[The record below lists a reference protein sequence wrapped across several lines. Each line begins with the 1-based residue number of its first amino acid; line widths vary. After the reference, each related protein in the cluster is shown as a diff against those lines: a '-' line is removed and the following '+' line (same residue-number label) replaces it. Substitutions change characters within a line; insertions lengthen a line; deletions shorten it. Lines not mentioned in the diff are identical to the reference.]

1 MKLLFETLSQ
11 DRSYDFNS
19 ENDLSTMMSSEL
31 KIIIT
36 YRNNW
41 VWKELSVTKR
51 DKIEEELV
59 STLNR
64 IFKQYYIKVSKFI
77 REKEGI
83 EYTFR
88 GKISISVDWHIKKYF
103 WLLK

>member
-1 MKLLFETLSQ
+1 MKLPFETLSQ

-36 YRNNW
+36 YRNNR
-41 VWKELSVTKR
+41 VWKELLVTKR

-64 IFKQYYIKVSKFI
+64 IFKQYYIKVFKFI
-77 REKEGI
+77 REKVGT

-88 GKISISVDWHIKKYF
+88 GKISISVG
-103 WLLK
+103 

>member
-1 MKLLFETLSQ
+1 M
-11 DRSYDFNS
+11 
-19 ENDLSTMMSSEL
+19 
-31 KIIIT
+31 
-36 YRNNW
+36 
-41 VWKELSVTKR
+41 TKR

-88 GKISISVDWHIKKYF
+88 GKISISIG
-103 WLLK
+103 